1 MNHKKPKK
9 YWKKCILQVMLII
22 FINES
27 EKNTEYL
34 QGTPLLIAKNN
45 L

>member
-1 MNHKKPKK
+1 MNHQKPKNTGR
-9 YWKKCILQVMLII
+9 KCILQVMLII
-22 FINES
+22 FINGS